1 MSLDA
6 NLPTTRMGLLGACAD
21 HFGKG
26 WRMRRQR
33 LGRIEAY
40 SGTGGASF
48 EQGCVSALSSVGDR
62 LWSSPPRRD
71 IVTRLNMTDTDKI
84 VAATF
89 AVARCGGLGHS
100 KPEDYIAEYDSFL
113 RLLNERESDTAE
125 RAVKVDPVSPWK
137 FGT

>member
-1 MSLDA
+1 
-6 NLPTTRMGLLGACAD
+6 MGPLRACAD

-26 WRMRRQR
+26 WRMRCRR
-33 LGRIEAY
+33 LGRIEA
-40 SGTGGASF
+40 GALI